1 MRQSRWLGMLHRLPN
16 EWLLHRVNTLL
27 NVSPFSLSS
36 SFPLPNCLER
46 LVGLFGFL
54 EALLEVLLPAC
65 SYLVYVAG
73 FSDSV

>member
-1 MRQSRWLGMLHRLPN
+1 M
-16 EWLLHRVNTLL
+16 
-27 NVSPFSLSS
+27 SPFSLSS

-54 EALLEVLLPAC
+54 EALLEVLLPPC